1 MIDKTP
7 LLDIN
12 IFIHMVDE
20 VQQVKSG
27 WLENKIHLFDSKK
40 SDKRFI

>member
-1 MIDKTP
+1 MMDKTP
-7 LLDIN
+7 LLDLKP
-12 IFIHMVDE
+12 FIHMVDE

-27 WLENKIHLFDSKK
+27 WLENKIHLFDTKK